1 MLSLRENRE
10 VDRTESELIE
20 VDDVVLLKD
29 DNTPSIFCKLAVVQ
43 ELIMGKDGHVKNAKV
58 KVLNNSGKLVILTR
72 SVSHLVPLEVHSTL
86 NNTSCKKKQSD
97 VSDVEKRETDNSG
110 GRPRR
115 TAAIIGELLRR
126 ERR

>member
-1 MLSLRENRE
+1 M
-10 VDRTESELIE
+10 
-20 VDDVVLLKD
+20 
-29 DNTPSIFCKLAVVQ
+29 AVVQ
-43 ELIMGKDGHVKNAKV
+43 ELIMGKDGHAKNAKV
-58 KVLNNSGKLVILTR
+58 KVLNNSGKPVILTR

-86 NNTSCKKKQSD
+86 NNTSCKNKQSD
-97 VSDVEKRETDNSG
+97 VSDVEKREADNSG